1 MKGYDDKKKSARKS
15 KGGMDGWEQMNAKPV
30 KRSAPL

>member
-1 MKGYDDKKKSARKS
+1 MKGYDDKKERGEE
-15 KGGMDGWEQMNAKPV
+15 KGRDGWEQMNAKPV

>member
-1 MKGYDDKKKSARKS
+1 MKGYDDKKERENE
-15 KGGMDGWEQMNAKPV
+15 KGRDGWEQINAKPV